1 MGPRSQPGLHGELGV
16 PGPPLDFYSAPAAVV
31 SAFAQGDHMKD
42 EEERGSAKLMEMLT
56 GDKAELNEAA
66 MSKAFGVSAEQFI
79 IDRWWLK
86 GQPRPDV
93 FWATL
98 RVKPEFVGG
107 LAGKLIKNGLVV
119 EGFPLGKPGIVDM
132 AGLNVSNLPAAIR

>member
-1 MGPRSQPGLHGELGV
+1 
-16 PGPPLDFYSAPAAVV
+16 
-31 SAFAQGDHMKD
+31 MKD
-42 EEERGSAKLMEMLT
+42 EEARGSAKLMEMLA
-56 GDKAELNEAA
+56 GDKAQLSESA
-66 MSKAFGVSAEQFI
+66 MAKAFGISADQFI
-79 IDRWWLK
+79 IDRWWIK
-86 GQPRPDV
+86 GQPRPDI

-107 LAGKLIKNGLVV
+107 RAGQLIKNGLVI